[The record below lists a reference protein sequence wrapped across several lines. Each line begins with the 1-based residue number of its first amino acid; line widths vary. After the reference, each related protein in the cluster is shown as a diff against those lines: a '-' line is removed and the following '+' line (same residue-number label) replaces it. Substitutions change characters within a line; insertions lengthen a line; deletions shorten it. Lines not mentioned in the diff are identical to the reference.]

1 MRLVLIR
8 HGATAWSVTG
18 EHTGRTDVSLSDAGR
33 AQLVPLERV
42 ARDALG
48 ERWNEVTIYSSPLQ
62 RALVSARLVMG
73 EGREITLDPRLVE
86 FDYGQYEGLRPEEV
100 RALRPGWDIWLDGCP
115 GGENVDDV
123 GRRLSAFLADAAATQ
138 ETAIVFAHS
147 HVIRIM
153 AAISVGLDARE
164 GRIFT
169 LDTAS
174 LSVIEDVRGKRV
186 IERWNVRPPQA
197 LT

>member
-33 AQLVPLERV
+33 EELVPLERV

-48 ERWNEVTIYSSPLQ
+48 ERWNDATIYSSPLE

-73 EGREITLDPRLVE
+73 EGRDITLDPRLVE
-86 FDYGQYEGLRPEEV
+86 FDYGQYEGLRPEEI
-100 RALRPGWDIWLDGCP
+100 RAQRPGWDIWLDGCP
-115 GGENVDDV
+115 GGEDVVDV

-153 AAISVGLDARE
+153 AAISVGLDARD

-174 LSVIEDVRGKRV
+174 LSVIGDVRGKRV
-186 IERWNVRPPQA
+186 IERWNVRSLRA

>member
-33 AQLVPLERV
+33 EELVPLERV

-48 ERWNEVTIYSSPLQ
+48 ERWNDATIYSSPLE
-62 RALVSARLVMG
+62 RALVSAQLVMG
-73 EGREITLDPRLVE
+73 EGRDITLDPRLVE
-86 FDYGQYEGLRPEEV
+86 FDYGQYEGLRPEEI
-100 RALRPGWDIWLDGCP
+100 RGQRPGWDIWLDGCP
-115 GGENVDDV
+115 GGEDVVDV

-153 AAISVGLDARE
+153 AAISVGLDARD

-174 LSVIEDVRGKRV
+174 LSVIGDVRGKRV
-186 IERWNVRPPQA
+186 IERWNVRSLRA